1 MDFENFLLGV
11 RNVWDKLQAL
21 GATCGAGQHVRQE
34 DIGLSHIFVLH
45 PLDSEQPEAVRATKL
60 GARLLHEGRVDESI
74 RELHDARQLAPS
86 SHVACGNLGCAYQAK
101 NDDRAALYWYREANR
116 LQPQDETATC
126 ALALLELRRGQADE
140 ARRLLVTF
148 LQENPHHV
156 GALRLLG
163 RLHQRQCHWSQAAG
177 CFHRLIAVD
186 PSNDEWPAQL
196 QVCLDQLE
204 IKDGIGQGHAFSFDA
219 TEALAASACSR
230 NGGSAG
236 HHRGSGAGP
245 SRSRREDPMSAT
257 STSTTCSS
265 WRDPTGA
272 TSSKRGIRGFHPI
285 QESSSVSSH
294 GGLAEADRERRQGRP
309 EAAVELY
316 RNWLHREPR
325 HREALLGYAD
335 CQQDLGN
342 IDEALT
348 AMKQLLSSKSD
359 DLEAN
364 LRVAELL
371 LEQNKETEVEPYLR
385 YARLGRRTA
394 SASLQQRLLCAEA
407 QLLLNKE
414 EYSKALSTASE
425 AVRVDPSTGRALL
438 LLAMAR
444 HRVADYAAALRA
456 VSAALEPAGNE
467 EGLASRR
474 FQASCHTLAAQAHE
488 RLREYPEAIARC
500 DRALQLSPGVI
511 SARLVKALAKQQSG
525 RLLEAEEEL
534 MSILQSNP
542 QHGQAR
548 LQLAYCR
555 LLSNAP
561 RAAAILEGLL
571 ASKAS
576 LPRSQLGCAKAYLA
590 LALAQQRRERAVHL
604 AKEALLVHRNL
615 QTVWKELQSSSRD
628 RREAV
633 QRLRSICDLDLNV
646 QQANELLQL
655 LSADVGSQPRL
666 GRETPGQSMPGTPT
680 ARGPGTP
687 IARSR
692 ETSQERG
699 FTIGLNELI
708 RPEELMLGPQLGAG
722 GSAQV
727 FRGQWKGQEVAVK
740 RISGVAHLEAMKKE
754 VDALRKLR
762 HPRLVRFIGAC
773 VQPPLLLVVTEFMA
787 GGSLHDHLFGR
798 TSRTTLAPRQR
809 WLIACHTAE
818 GLAFLHSQRVVHRD
832 LKSMNILLDSRQ
844 NAKICDFGLAHQM
857 CMESTHIARKLDGE
871 GGSPRYMAPECY
883 DASLGKLT
891 EKVDIWAAGCILIEL
906 FGGILP
912 YADCQTMPQL
922 TARILVEKRPPDVPP
937 QTPPH
942 IIALVNRCVMFDPS
956 WRISATE
963 LHSELVRMR

>member
-21 GATCGAGQHVRQE
+21 GATCGAAAPRQE

-45 PLDSEQPEAVRATKL
+45 PLDSEHPEAMRATKL

-74 RELHDARQLAPS
+74 RELHDARQMAPL

-116 LQPQDETATC
+116 LRPNDETATC

-140 ARRLLVTF
+140 ARRLLVNF
-148 LQENPHHV
+148 LQEDPNHV

-177 CFHRLIAVD
+177 CFHRLISVD

-219 TEALAASACSR
+219 TEALAASHCSR
-230 NGGSAG
+230 GASATG
-236 HHRGSGAGP
+236 AARPRGP
-245 SRSRREDPMSAT
+245 PRQDPMS

-265 WRDPTGA
+265 WRDPSGHGA
-272 TSSKRGIRGFHPI
+272 AKRGIRGFHPI
-285 QESSSVSSH
+285 QESAGS
-294 GGLAEADRERRQGRP
+294 GGLADAQRERRLGHYD
-309 EAAVELY
+309 AALELY
-316 RNWLHREPR
+316 RAVLQREPR
-325 HREALLGYAD
+325 HRDALLGYAD

-348 AMKQLLSSKSD
+348 AMKQLLSAKSD

-371 LEQNKETEVEPYLR
+371 LEQNKESEVEPYLR
-385 YARLGRRTA
+385 YGRLGRRTA
-394 SASLQQRLLCAEA
+394 SAALQQRLLCAEA
-407 QLLLNKE
+407 QLALNKE

-438 LLAMAR
+438 LLATAR
-444 HRVADYAAALRA
+444 HRVADYSAALRA
-456 VSAALEPAGNE
+456 VAAALEPAGD
-467 EGLASRR
+467 EGISSRR
-474 FQASCHTLAAQAHE
+474 FQAACHALAAQAHE
-488 RLREYPEAIARC
+488 RLREYPEAIARAE
-500 DRALQLSPGVI
+500 RALQLQPKLLA
-511 SARLVKALAKQQSG
+511 ARLAKALAKQQSG
-525 RLLEAEEEL
+525 HILEAEEEL

-548 LQLAYCR
+548 LQLAYCKMVS
-555 LLSNAP
+555 SNLP

-571 ASKAS
+571 ASKAP

-590 LALAQQRRERAVHL
+590 LALAQQRRERAVNL
-604 AKEALLVHRNL
+604 AKEAVLVHRNL
-615 QTVWKELQSSSRD
+615 QTVWHGIQSSRLGG
-628 RREAV
+628 REAV
-633 QRLRSICDLDLNV
+633 QRLRGICDLDLNV
-646 QQANELLQL
+646 NQANELLQL
-655 LSADVGSQPRL
+655 LSAENQALR
-666 GRETPGQSMPGTPT
+666 GRETPVQSMPGTPT
-680 ARGPGTP
+680 ARGLGTP
-687 IARSR
+687 TGRSR

-699 FTIGLNELI
+699 FTIGLNDLI

-727 FRGQWKGQEVAVK
+727 FRGSWKGQEVAVK
-740 RISGVAHLEAMKKE
+740 RITAVAHLEAMKKE

-773 VQPPLLLVVTEFMA
+773 LQPPLLLVVTEFMA
-787 GGSLHDHLFGR
+787 GGSLHDRLFGR
-798 TSRTTLAPRQR
+798 SAQQPPLAPRQR

-818 GLAFLHSQRVVHRD
+818 GLAFLHSHRVVHRD

-912 YADCQTMPQL
+912 YADCQTMLQL

-937 QTPPH
+937 QTNPQ
-942 IIALVNRCVMFDPS
+942 IIGLVGRCVMFDPS
-956 WRISATE
+956 WRISALE
-963 LHSELVRMR
+963 LQSELSTVR